1 MLGSGSSDAAAAA
14 LVVATARPHPST
26 LLLSLQAGS
35 AVVMRTGSL
44 LGTKTLATAVA
55 ARLGPGSVA
64 SHQVLMQLWVL
75 ASMLVDSLA
84 VSGQTLVAVNL
95 GQGRTA
101 AAREISERLLQLG
114 LGTGVVLS
122 AIMLGGSPWWPQL
135 FSSDEGVLGTIR
147 DLVPLAVLP
156 LPVNALVYTL
166 DGVLVGCSDWG

>member
-1 MLGSGSSDAAAAA
+1 
-14 LVVATARPHPST
+14 
-26 LLLSLQAGS
+26 
-35 AVVMRTGSL
+35 
-44 LGTKTLATAVA
+44 
-55 ARLGPGSVA
+55 
-64 SHQVLMQLWVL
+64 MQLWVL

-95 GQGRTA
+95 GQGQKV

-114 LGTGVVLS
+114 LGTGVLLS
-122 AIMLGGSPWWPQL
+122 ALMLGGSPWWPQL
-135 FSSDEGVLGTIR
+135 FTSDEGVLGTIR